1 MDRNSKR
8 FDDYPTFCNPLSP
21 CGRPVRCAL
30 PFSGRSIHEDRIIEQ
45 RLRQQ
50 YRGPLAHN
58 IQCLMEY
65 LFVFP
70 TSPQRELGELPI
82 KLWNRYL
89 PDDFDEI
96 LKRLFG
102 IPSGDRLD

>member
-1 MDRNSKR
+1 
-8 FDDYPTFCNPLSP
+8 
-21 CGRPVRCAL
+21 
-30 PFSGRSIHEDRIIEQ
+30 
-45 RLRQQ
+45 
-50 YRGPLAHN
+50 
-58 IQCLMEY
+58 MEY